1 MIGNIRQAILALTAR
16 AQNSERAA
24 AVRKVRGLAA
34 ALFRIPSEVAGK
46 LESLDDIMTQHEVE
60 TSCWVTAE
68 RHAAGEHGPFDACD
82 LRIWLALADECG
94 VPFVPARE
102 ILRLTEDEMSF
113 LSGDASFTEDRVTR
127 GIRRRALAFLSS
139 LGTDETSLKPKR
151 GDIDPEALTE
161 RLYDV
166 MDGVPDGWMVRSAR
180 CGSIELKS
188 LAGAGLA
195 GPTTPEIRF
204 SSELEIGPGWIRRGN
219 RRRVHVSDTRTV
231 ESHAQGPGGDAV
243 FLARP
248 WMEAARY
255 FVGPDPHRHGTPFA
269 GKGIW
274 PAEWRAFVEA
284 GKVVGVSSY
293 YGWCGEVSSENAE
306 IAIEVRDLAQR
317 IADRATQTEM
327 HPRYMDVE
335 FIRLNEHPDVKGN
348 KQIQSALELF
358 GRDTVSCTLD
368 FIETKGHGLMLLEGG
383 PPNTPFGGGHPCS
396 FAGCGGKPKFGNRTQ
411 VNGVAFKLMPQVIL
425 ADPSTWEDGDHSG
438 CILSWE
444 EVEALVAENRA
455 GMTPR

>member
-1 MIGNIRQAILALTAR
+1 MIRNIRQAILALTAR
-16 AQNSERAA
+16 AQDSERASA
-24 AVRKVRGLAA
+24 MRKVRGLAA
-34 ALFRIPSEVAGK
+34 ALFRTPSEIERK
-46 LESLDDIMTQHEVE
+46 LESFAEIWSQHEEE
-60 TSCWVTAE
+60 TSSWITAE
-68 RHAAGEHGPFDACD
+68 LHAAGRHGPFDACD
-82 LRIWLALADECG
+82 LRIWLALAEESG

-102 ILRLTEDEMSF
+102 ILRLTEEEMAF
-113 LSGDASFTEDRVTR
+113 LSGSASFPEDRVTNA
-127 GIRRRALAFLSS
+127 IRRRASAFLSS
-139 LGTDETSLKPKR
+139 LEPSDRLPEPKQN
-151 GDIDPEALTE
+151 DLDAEALTE

-166 MDGVPDGWMVRSAR
+166 MDDVPDGWMVRSAR

-195 GPTTPEIRF
+195 GATTPEIRF

-293 YGWCGEVSSENAE
+293 YGWCGEASPENAQ
-306 IAIEVRDLAQR
+306 IAMEVRDLAQR
-317 IADRATQTEM
+317 VADRAMTTAM
-327 HPRYMDVE
+327 YPRYMDVE
-335 FIRLNEHPDVKGN
+335 FVRSNNNPSVKSN
-348 KQIQSALELF
+348 AAIQGALDLF
-358 GRDTVSCTLD
+358 GRETVSCTLD
-368 FIETKGHGLMLLEGG
+368 FIETKDQGLMLLEGG
-383 PPNTPFGGGHPCS
+383 PANTPFGGGHPCS
-396 FAGCGGKPKFGNRTQ
+396 FAGCGGKPKFGNRT
-411 VNGVAFKLMPQVIL
+411 VVEGVAFKLMPHVIL
-425 ADPSTWEDGDHSG
+425 ADPSTWDDGDHSG
-438 CILSWE
+438 CILSWD
-444 EVEALVAENRA
+444 EVEALAADRRL
-455 GMTPR
+455 GMVPA